1 MAGSW
6 TAIIHSMGGG
16 VDVAHRRRIADE
28 RVWRQGMTT
37 QSRMAAGSRLRV
49 ARTRGALSGLLL
61 VVLGAWA
68 ALVPFIGPYFDF
80 AYTPAPNLAWM
91 WTAERG
97 YMEVAPGVAA
107 VVGGLILLFSTSRV
121 MAIFGAWLGIASGAW
136 LILGPPLAG
145 YLRVD
150 LGQPDPASDLRVRTL
165 ESLFFFY
172 ATGAAILFVASFA
185 LGRMSTHSVRDV
197 RAAERRAAGFAASQE
212 RVEPAPIT
220 ARDTVPPADS
230 VEPVTYERERVVD
243 AGAYERGRVAEPA
256 GPEFAPG
263 RVATDSRLEPDPRV
277 ATREKDIPESS
288 ER

>member
-1 MAGSW
+1 
-6 TAIIHSMGGG
+6 
-16 VDVAHRRRIADE
+16 
-28 RVWRQGMTT
+28 
-37 QSRMAAGSRLRV
+37 MAAGSRLRV

-121 MAIFGAWLGIASGAW
+121 MAIFGAWLGVAGGAW

-145 YLRVD
+145 YLSVD

-172 ATGAAILFVASFA
+172 AIGAAILFVASFA

-197 RAAERRAAGFAASQE
+197 RAAERRAAGFAASEE

-220 ARDTVPPADS
+220 RSRHRAAGGTRRAGHLRART
-230 VEPVTYERERVVD
+230 
-243 AGAYERGRVAEPA
+243 RGRCRCLRARPGGRAGGAGVCARPGCHRKPA
-256 GPEFAPG
+256 RARIPG
-263 RVATDSRLEPDPRV
+263 GQSREGHSR
-277 ATREKDIPESS
+277 I
-288 ER
+288 ERTVTGAVWP

>member
-1 MAGSW
+1 M
-6 TAIIHSMGGG
+6 
-16 VDVAHRRRIADE
+16 
-28 RVWRQGMTT
+28 T
-37 QSRMAAGSRLRV
+37 QSTMTAGSRLRI
-49 ARTRGALSGLLL
+49 ARTRGALSGLVL

-97 YMEVAPGVAA
+97 YMEVAPGVAT

-121 MAIFGAWLGIASGAW
+121 MAIFGAWLGVAGGAW

-145 YLRVD
+145 YLSVD

-172 ATGAAILFVASFA
+172 AIGAAILFVASFA

-197 RAAERRAAGFAASQE
+197 RAAERRAAGFTASEQ

-220 ARDTVPPADS
+220 ARDTVPPAGP
-230 VEPVTYERERVVD
+230 VEPITYERERGPMPVPTSA
-243 AGAYERGRVAEPA
+243 AGWPSRRGQSLRPARLPPKGGSSPNLGWPVARRTCPNRANGDTHGLTRRREL
-256 GPEFAPG
+256 GG
-263 RVATDSRLEPDPRV
+263 RPD
-277 ATREKDIPESS
+277 TRTG
-288 ER
+288 

>member
-1 MAGSW
+1 
-6 TAIIHSMGGG
+6 
-16 VDVAHRRRIADE
+16 
-28 RVWRQGMTT
+28 MTT
-37 QSRMAAGSRLRV
+37 QSTMAAGSRLRV

-97 YMEVAPGVAA
+97 YMEVAPGVAT

-121 MAIFGAWLGIASGAW
+121 MAIFGAWLGVAGGAW

-145 YLRVD
+145 YLSVD

-172 ATGAAILFVASFA
+172 AIGAAILFVASFA

-197 RAAERRAAGFAASQE
+197 RAAERRAAGFAASEQ

-220 ARDTVPPADS
+220 ARDTVPPAEPL
-230 VEPVTYERERVVD
+230 EPVTYERERVAD
-243 AGAYERGRVAEPA
+243 DGAYERGRVAEPEPA

-263 RVATDSRLEPDPRV
+263 RVATEGRLEPESRV
-277 ATREKDIPESS
+277 ASREKDIPESS